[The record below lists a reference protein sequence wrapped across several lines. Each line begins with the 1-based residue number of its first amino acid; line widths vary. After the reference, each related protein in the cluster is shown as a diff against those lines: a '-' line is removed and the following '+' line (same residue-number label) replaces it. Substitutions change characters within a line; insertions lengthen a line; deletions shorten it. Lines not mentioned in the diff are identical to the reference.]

1 MLPELTIS
9 ELKVSAKHFA
19 SQLQAMSIQN
29 LYTSTDG
36 KAIGTFVEQI
46 FRQYLAER
54 YMFIVGNSAIGIDFP
69 GLDVDLKATSYKQP
83 QSSCPFRDA
92 GQKIYGLGYHLL
104 VFVYDKKDDPIE
116 QAAKLHVQNVVFI
129 EKERTGDWQSTQGIT
144 EILAR
149 NGNKD
154 DIIAFLED
162 RNFPLDEIGRE
173 KLAERILQ
181 SPPKLGYLTIS
192 NALQWRLQY
201 SRAIN
206 AAAQKVVVGVEDL
219 YV

>member
-1 MLPELTIS
+1 LVIFFSFNLHHHRLLVLT
-9 ELKVSAKHFA
+9 F
-19 SQLQAMSIQN
+19 
-29 LYTSTDG
+29 YTNYFTPS
-36 KAIGTFVEQI
+36 
-46 FRQYLAER
+46 
-54 YMFIVGNSAIGIDFP
+54 
-69 GLDVDLKATSYKQP
+69 QP